1 MLAKATCVTLHTLF
15 TILSIRPPAS
25 STTKEKADK
34 VKDEGLFSYF
44 MIKLMPRFGESA
56 AIIATALHILLM
68 SRGVIS
74 GELKT
79 WQVLAT
85 FSGLLGYLLRSWS
98 FRTLDRFF
106 TVSLLFFI
114 VGEEKEHR
122 SRNRSSDYTLPAEI
136 LMSTRRIERTEGR
149 QKIVKEGVGIVK
161 TEVNKEE

>member
-1 MLAKATCVTLHTLF
+1 MLAKATCITLHTLF

-34 VKDEGLFSYF
+34 VKDEGMFSYF

-56 AIIATALHILLM
+56 AIIAAALHILLM

-74 GELKT
+74 GQLKT

-85 FSGLLGYLLRSWS
+85 FSGMLGYLLRSWS

-106 TVSLLFFI
+106 TVSLFFFFYI
-114 VGEEKEHR
+114 VCNDKEHGC
-122 SRNRSSDYTLPAEI
+122 RNRSSWRKDKDIDYSLPDDI
-136 LMSTRRIERTEGR
+136 QRGR
-149 QKIVKEGVGIVK
+149 NEWK
-161 TEVNKEE
+161 N